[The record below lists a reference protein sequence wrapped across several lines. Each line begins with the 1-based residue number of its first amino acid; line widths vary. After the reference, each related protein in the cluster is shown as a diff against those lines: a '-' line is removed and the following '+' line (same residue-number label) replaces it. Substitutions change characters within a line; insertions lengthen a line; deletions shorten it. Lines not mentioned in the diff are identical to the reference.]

1 MKYQINQS
9 NYASFDILELGKE
22 KPRTYMIPYPS
33 REEADAAGL
42 KEKRYSSAKVRCLN
56 GNWDFRF
63 YNQPSLVPDELDTE
77 VVQWEKLDVPSCW
90 QFRGYDRPFYVNTR
104 YQFPFKPPVIPTTEK
119 VGRTF
124 TWLGADKGVWPR
136 VTVPENEY
144 NFVGIYRTFFET
156 SLGSRFFLSFLGAAS
171 CLDVYVNGEFV
182 GYSEG
187 SHNAAEFDVTDKCRE
202 GMNELVVVVHRWCT
216 GTYLEAQD
224 MFRNN
229 GIFRDV
235 LLYQLEENDIWDVD
249 FRTTF
254 QSRKKDAFVSA
265 AAPKDDSANA
275 VYDAKINVRLLGDG
289 DVTVTLKGH
298 GLEVSRKVSSKNA
311 KLSVSFKELSVR
323 EWNAEAPVLY
333 DLYIET
339 KNSCVKLRVGF
350 KKVEIKG
357 DVFFVNGRKI
367 KLHGVNHHDTSA
379 ENGYTMSPDEIER
392 DILLCKEFN
401 IDTIRTSHYPPD
413 PLLLECADEYGIYIV
428 DEADLETHGAQTMT
442 LPPMFGFIT
451 NNAKWAPRYLDRIR
465 RIYYRDR
472 THASIIMWSL
482 GNESGGY
489 RNTDRMYA
497 WIKKHSDLPVHY
509 ESVIHSIRHA
519 YDVGSEMYPSIAK
532 VTKVASHTRREK
544 ELNDRPYFLCEY
556 SHAMG
561 VGPGGMEDYWQLI
574 YGHDNLFGGCV
585 WEMVDH
591 AVKHEDGS
599 YTYGGDHG
607 EWEHDSNFCVDG
619 MFYPDRTPSTGA
631 KICKFTYRPI
641 RVSWTSDSKYE
652 IFNTTAFSEGNRYEL
667 HFLVNGQERA
677 IVHPQSGPL
686 ERTFQDVYLG
696 DLNEAGDVL
705 LNVVCVDTLT
715 GREVSVEQI
724 SLREDALAAPEAADQ
739 FPEGFDAA
747 GETFTGEAVHFGP
760 LKAADPYTIL
770 FRAPVDNDTNG
781 IMQQTLAPYLTETDE
796 VTSVEKTDRKITV
809 VSQQTCTGRLFET
822 TDTYEPV
829 ADGGILVTS
838 RIVCKK
844 GSGNLPRF
852 GKTFRLDSAFDAVE
866 YFARNGES
874 YCDMKEQFQI
884 ERVCCTVA
892 DMTEPNIR
900 PQESGNRSDCRY
912 AIVSDGEHKV
922 EFRAVDEP
930 FELGIKPYSDRE
942 LMGMKHRK
950 DEVRTGTYVT
960 ISAFQQGIGTGICGP
975 GPAER
980 FLYPAN
986 KEYQLKFV
994 MYVR

>member
-9 NYASFDILELGKE
+9 NYASFHILEIGKE
-22 KPRTYMIPYPS
+22 RPRSYMIPYPT
-33 REEADAAGL
+33 REEADAVSL
-42 KEKRYSSAKVRCLN
+42 KEKRYASAKVQCLN

-63 YNQPSLVPDELDTE
+63 YQQPSLVPDELDTD
-77 VVQWEKLDVPSCW
+77 VVNWEKLDVPSCW

-104 YQFPFKPPVIPTTEK
+104 YQFPFRPPVIPTTEK

-124 TWLGADKGVWPR
+124 CTVGADHGVKPR
-136 VTVPENEY
+136 FQVPENEY

-156 SLGSRFFLSFLGAAS
+156 TRGSRFFLSFLGAAS
-171 CLDVYVNGEFV
+171 CLDVYLNGQFV

-187 SHNAAEFDVTDKCRE
+187 SHNVAEFDVTGKCVE
-202 GMNELVVVVHRWCT
+202 GSNELVVVIHRWCT

-254 QSRKKDAFVSA
+254 KSREKDALVSSEGGEKE
-265 AAPKDDSANA
+265 PNA
-275 VYDAKINVRLLGDG
+275 VYDAKVNVRLLGDG

-298 GLEVSRKVSSKNA
+298 GLEYSRTVSAVDA
-311 KLSVSFKELSVR
+311 KAAVSFKGLNVL

-339 KNSCVKLRVGF
+339 KDSCVKLRVGF
-350 KKVEIKG
+350 KKVEIQG
-357 DVFFVNGRKI
+357 EIFLVNGRKI
-367 KLHGVNHHDTSA
+367 KLHGVNHHDTSC
-379 ENGYTMSPDEIER
+379 ENGYTMTPDEIEK
-392 DILLCKEFN
+392 DILICKEFN

-413 PLLLECADEYGIYIV
+413 PLLLELADEKGIYIV
-428 DEADLETHGAQTMT
+428 DEADLETHGAQTMM
-442 LPPMFGFIT
+442 LPPIFGFIT
-451 NNAKWAPRYLDRIR
+451 SNPKWENRYLDRMR

-472 THASIIMWSL
+472 THPSIIMWSL

-497 WIKKHSDLPVHY
+497 WIRKHSDLPVHY
-509 ESVIHSIRHA
+509 ESVIHSRRHC
-519 YDVGSEMYPSIAK
+519 YDVGSEMYPSIEK
-532 VTKVASHTRREK
+532 VTKVANHIRKEK

-574 YGHDNLFGGCV
+574 YGYDNLFGGCV

-607 EWEHDSNFCVDG
+607 EWEHDGNFCVDG

-631 KICKFTYRPI
+631 KICRFIYRPI
-641 RVSWTSDSKYE
+641 RVSWVSDNKYE
-652 IFNTTAFSEGNRYEL
+652 IFNTTAFSKGSRYEL
-667 HFLVNGQERA
+667 HFLVNGEERA
-677 IVHPQSGPL
+677 VVKPEAGPL
-686 ERTFQDVYLG
+686 ERVFQDVELG
-696 DLNEAGDVL
+696 ELPESGDAL

-715 GREVSVEQI
+715 GTEVSIEQI
-724 SLREDALAAPEAADQ
+724 SLQEANLTAPEAGEKL
-739 FPEGFDAA
+739 PEGFDVAK
-747 GETFTGEAVHFGP
+747 ETLSGEALSWGP
-760 LKAADPYTIL
+760 LGTSDPYTIL

-781 IMQQTLAPYLTETDE
+781 VMKQTLAPYLTESDSL
-796 VTSVEKTDRKITV
+796 VSVEKTEDKITV
-809 VSQQTCTGRLFET
+809 VSRQNCTGRVFST
-822 TDTYEPV
+822 TDTYEPTC
-829 ADGGILVTS
+829 DGGVLVTS
-838 RIVCKK
+838 TIRCEK
-844 GSGNLPRF
+844 GKGNLPRF
-852 GKTFRLDSAFDAVE
+852 GKAFRLDAAYDAVE

-884 ERVCCTVA
+884 EKVCCTVA

-912 AIVSDGEHKV
+912 VILKDGEHTV
-922 EFRAVDEP
+922 EFRAVDDP
-930 FELGIKPYSDRE
+930 FELGVKPYTDKA
-942 LMGMKHRK
+942 LMGMKHRE
-950 DEVRTGTYVT
+950 DEKRTGTYVT

-980 FLYPAN
+980 FFYPVN
-986 KEYQLKFV
+986 REYTLKFV
-994 MYVR
+994 IYVK